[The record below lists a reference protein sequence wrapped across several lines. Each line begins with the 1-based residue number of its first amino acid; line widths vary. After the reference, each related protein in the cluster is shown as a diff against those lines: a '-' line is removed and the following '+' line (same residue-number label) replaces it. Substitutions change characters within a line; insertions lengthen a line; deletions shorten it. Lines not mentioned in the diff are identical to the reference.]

1 MSIQGAWNVD
11 DKKKV
16 TTRTRFILRFSLQ
29 PDDRVYCIS
38 RCSRNARGFIF
49 SFASTWC
56 NHVRGSKSFAI
67 IGRASKRCRATL
79 CRGISV
85 IICANQMQPMWQDR
99 VAVQRFQ
106 QQLAEVGLSGIQ
118 PQFMQWVK
126 WLSEPEI
133 TGMARD
139 IILSDAMLGYLH
151 FISGVGAN
159 GSVWLYSNVPYKMAM
174 PPAAVLNA
182 WQKAVNEGSTSLLS
196 GVVGSA
202 ASAIR

>member
-67 IGRASKRCRATL
+67 MAALPKDVVPLYAAELASLYA
-79 CRGISV
+79 
-85 IICANQMQPMWQDR
+85 ANQMQPMWQDR

-159 GSVWLYSNVPYKMAM
+159 GSVWLYSNVPYKW
-174 PPAAVLNA
+174 PCRL
-182 WQKAVNEGSTSLLS
+182 QQF
-196 GVVGSA
+196 
-202 ASAIR
+202 